1 MTADA
6 QQVVALDGA
15 EITRRVEA
23 LLPEIDGRADEIAE
37 ARRLPRDLVDALKT
51 AGVFRMSMP
60 EAWGGSAL
68 PLPDQVRI
76 VESLAYADPSVG
88 WCVMIG
94 SDSGFYSAF
103 LDDASAR
110 ELWTDID
117 DITAGW
123 LFPGG
128 QAESV
133 DGGYRVSG
141 RWKFGSG
148 CTHAD
153 VMIAGCIVMNDNGAP
168 VLGPDGMPVVRTAV
182 ARADRFEVI
191 DTWHTT
197 GLAGSGSNDY
207 ACKGLFVPVE
217 HTFSLAEPVKR
228 DGPLHAIPGGF
239 LANMQ
244 AVALGLARRA
254 IDEAIAVVT
263 DKIVLPEGVAMR
275 EVPRVREAIADA
287 QRQHRSAQ
295 AYASRSID
303 DAWTQLSSG
312 AALSVD
318 QRVDLILSRVEAFRM
333 AQDVTAAMVR
343 LVGTQAIYS
352 TSILDRLVRDAITIN
367 QHVAA
372 GPVMLDAAGRLALG
386 LELQGFVAAIV

>member
-1 MTADA
+1 
-6 QQVVALDGA
+6 
-15 EITRRVEA
+15 
-23 LLPEIDGRADEIAE
+23 
-37 ARRLPRDLVDALKT
+37 
-51 AGVFRMSMP
+51 
-60 EAWGGSAL
+60 
-68 PLPDQVRI
+68 
-76 VESLAYADPSVG
+76 
-88 WCVMIG
+88 
-94 SDSGFYSAF
+94 
-103 LDDASAR
+103 
-110 ELWTDID
+110 LWTDLD

-128 QAESV
+128 QAVGV

-153 VMIAGCIVMNDNGAP
+153 VMIAGCIVMNDNGPP
-168 VLGPDGMPVVRTAV
+168 VIGPDGMPVVRTVV
-182 ARADRFEVI
+182 ARSDRFDVI

-207 ACKGLFVPVE
+207 ACTDLFVPVE
-217 HTFSLAEPVKR
+217 HTFSLAEPVRR
-228 DGPLHAIPGGF
+228 DGPLHTLPGGF
-239 LANMQ
+239 LTNMQ
-244 AVALGLARRA
+244 AVPLGLARRA

-263 DKIVLPEGVAMR
+263 NKIVMPEGTAMR

-287 QRQHRSAQ
+287 QRQHRSAA
-295 AYASRSID
+295 AYADRSIEI
-303 DAWTQLSSG
+303 AWAQVASGDSLS
-312 AALSVD
+312 AD

-333 AQDVTAAMVR
+333 AQEVTTAMVR
-343 LVGTQAIYS
+343 LVGTQAIYA

-372 GPVMLDAAGRLALG
+372 GPVMVDAAGRLSLG

>member
-1 MTADA
+1 MTVDS
-6 QQVVALDGA
+6 QEFVMLDGA
-15 EITRRVEA
+15 EIGRRVEA
-23 LLPEIDGRADEIAE
+23 LLPEIETRADEIAA
-37 ARRLPRDLVDALKT
+37 ARRLPRDLVDALKAT
-51 AGVFRMSMP
+51 GVFRMSMP
-60 EAWGGSAL
+60 EAWGGPAV
-68 PLPDQVRI
+68 PLPEQVRI
-76 VESLAYADPSVG
+76 IESLAYADPSVG

-94 SDSGFYSAF
+94 SDSGFYSAY
-103 LDDASAR
+103 LDDDAAR

-128 QAESV
+128 QAIPV
-133 DGGYRVSG
+133 DDGYRVSG

-153 VMIAGCIVMNDNGAP
+153 VMVAGCVVMKDTGGP
-168 VLGPDGMPVVRTAV
+168 VIGPDGMPVVRTVV
-182 ARADRFEVI
+182 AHADRFATI
-191 DTWHTT
+191 DTWYTT

-207 ACKGLFVPVE
+207 ACKDMFVSAK
-217 HTFSLAEPVKR
+217 HTFSLAEPVR
-228 DGPLHAIPGGF
+228 RNGPLDAIPGGF
-239 LANMQ
+239 LTNMQ

-263 DKIVLPEGVAMR
+263 NKIVLPEGVVMR
-275 EVPRVREAIADA
+275 DVPRVREAIADA

-295 AYASRSID
+295 AYATRSID
-303 DAWTQLSSG
+303 NAWAQLSTG
-312 AALSVD
+312 TALSVD

-333 AQDVTAAMVR
+333 AQDVTAATVR
-343 LVGTQAIYS
+343 LVGTQAIYA
-352 TSILDRLVRDAITIN
+352 TSILDRLLRDAITIN

-372 GPVMLDAAGRLALG
+372 GPLMLDAAGRLSLG